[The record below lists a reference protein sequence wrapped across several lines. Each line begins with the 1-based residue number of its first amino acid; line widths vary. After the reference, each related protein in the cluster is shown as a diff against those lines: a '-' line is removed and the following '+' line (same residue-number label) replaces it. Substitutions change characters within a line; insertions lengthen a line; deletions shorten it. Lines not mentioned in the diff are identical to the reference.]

1 MTKYGKEI
9 QLTET
14 DANTFRVT
22 KFSVTECDTPKQ
34 ADDEIRAWINRTPE
48 LKKVKGNKEIIDNSL
63 IK

>member
-14 DANTFRVT
+14 NENNFRVT
-22 KFSVTECDTPKQ
+22 RISVTDCATPKE
-34 ADDEIRAWINRTPE
+34 ADDEIRKWVDKTPE
-48 LKKVKGNKEIIDNSL
+48 LHKVKGNKIIIDNSL

>member
-14 DANTFRVT
+14 DANTFRIT
-22 KFSVTECDTPKQ
+22 RISVTDCETPKE
-34 ADDEIRAWINRTPE
+34 ADDEIRKWIGKTPE